1 MKTPFLLKLI
11 LFGFLVSSCSS
22 NDDSPAPN
30 LVDPAPTVT
39 AITLSTAVTEVNTNS
54 QVVFSVISNLD
65 TDLSSQSTFKL
76 DGVTT
81 TNPISFNSGRVFSR
95 C

>member
-30 LVDPAPTVT
+30 PVDPDPTVT
-39 AITLSTAVTEVNTNS
+39 AITLSTAVTEVTL
-54 QVVFSVISNLD
+54 IL
-65 TDLSSQSTFKL
+65 KL
-76 DGVTT
+76 Y
-81 TNPISFNSGRVFSR
+81 FRL
-95 C
+95 